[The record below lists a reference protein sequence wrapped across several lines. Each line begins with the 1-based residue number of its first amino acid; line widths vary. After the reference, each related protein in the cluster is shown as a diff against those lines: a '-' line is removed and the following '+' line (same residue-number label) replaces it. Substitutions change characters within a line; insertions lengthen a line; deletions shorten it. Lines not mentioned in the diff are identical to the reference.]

1 MDTFVF
7 RTPLHLASAFG
18 NVEIMEELL
27 AWKANVN
34 IPDNEGKTPLFK
46 VRAIIPS
53 RFSLFLINKSE
64 V

>member
-1 MDTFVF
+1 MDTSVY

-18 NVEIMEELL
+18 NVEILEELL

-46 VRAIIPS
+46 VRGIIPS